1 MRDEAVPS
9 SPMHGLAARVRPGV
23 LLGLMLLLLHA
34 GLMLGPDSGAARA
47 LLLAHFGL
55 FLLWQPLWQGSRSLQ
70 PRRVLLV
77 VGGGLLFVWWIDW
90 WLAGLWMALLFSLI
104 GANLLTLRERRQRL
118 APLLAALYLL
128 AVLLVWVVPRLL
140 GDADPSALLGTTLR
154 DALAV
159 PLLVILLLP
168 GAPAPREPRSAL
180 DLFYS
185 FLLFLM
191 TIVLVLGTLFVQQV
205 TRNPYALALAETVL
219 AIAAVLFLLS
229 WLWDPRGGFDGV
241 GQLLSRYFLSLG
253 VPFERWMH
261 ALANL
266 AETERD
272 PDAFIA
278 AAAAEMRTL
287 PWVAGVQWRTGTGA
301 GTEGSLTRH
310 VTRFQ
315 FRGLDLQLHG
325 WRQPGPGMLLH
336 MRLLARLLGDFHDAK
351 VREQDQRTSAYLQAI
366 YETGS
371 RVTHDVKNLLQS
383 LRSLCTAA
391 ESASDDEAEAFR
403 RLMQR
408 QLPQITQRLQA
419 TLDKLESRP
428 AVADDLE
435 PAQHWWRSLTQRY
448 AHERIEF
455 LLVDGDAA
463 ATLPADLFDSVADN
477 LIQNAL
483 EKRRR
488 GEAAQ
493 ITVTLEPEGAGRSRL
508 GVRDDGHGISPALAA
523 RLLREP
529 VASDS
534 GLGVGLYQAAR
545 HAAAQGYRLSLAGN
559 APGAVEFVLAPA

>member
-1 MRDEAVPS
+1 MRDEAAPS

-34 GLMLGPDSGAARA
+34 GLVLGLDSGAARA

-55 FLLWQPLWQGSRSLQ
+55 FLLWQPVWQGSSSLQ

-104 GANLLTLRERRQRL
+104 GANLLTLRVRRQRL

-128 AVLLVWVVPRLL
+128 AALLVWVVPRLL
-140 GDADPSALLGTTLR
+140 DDADPPALLGTTLR
-154 DALAV
+154 DVLAA

-168 GAPAPREPRSAL
+168 GAPVRQEPRSAL

-205 TRNPYALALAETVL
+205 THNPYALALAETVL

-253 VPFERWMH
+253 MPFERWMH
-261 ALANL
+261 GLANL
-266 AETERD
+266 AEIEHD

-301 GTEGSLTRH
+301 GAEGSLTRH

-315 FRGLDLQLHG
+315 FRGLDLHLHG

-351 VREQDQRTSAYLQAI
+351 VREQAQRTSAYLQAI

-403 RLMQR
+403 HLMQR

-428 AVADDLE
+428 AMADDLE
-435 PAQHWWRSLTQRY
+435 PAQQWWRSLTQRY
-448 AHERIEF
+448 AHERIDF
-455 LLVDGDAA
+455 SLADGAA
-463 ATLPADLFDSVADN
+463 ATLPAELFDSVADN

-493 ITVTLEPEGAGRSRL
+493 ITVTLEPMGAGRCRL
-508 GVRDDGHGISPALAA
+508 GVRDDGHGIAPALAA

-529 VASDS
+529 VASDN

-545 HAAAQGYRLSLAGN
+545 HAAGQGYRLSLSDN

>member
-1 MRDEAVPS
+1 
-9 SPMHGLAARVRPGV
+9 
-23 LLGLMLLLLHA
+23 
-34 GLMLGPDSGAARA
+34 

-55 FLLWQPLWQGSRSLQ
+55 FLLWQPVWQGSSSLQ

-104 GANLLTLRERRQRL
+104 GANLLTLRVRRQRL

-128 AVLLVWVVPRLL
+128 AALLVWVVPRLL
-140 GDADPSALLGTTLR
+140 DDADPPALLGTTLR
-154 DALAV
+154 DVLAA

-168 GAPAPREPRSAL
+168 GAPVRQEPRSAL

-205 TRNPYALALAETVL
+205 THNPYALALAETVL

-253 VPFERWMH
+253 MPFERWMH
-261 ALANL
+261 GLANL
-266 AETERD
+266 AEIEHD

-301 GTEGSLTRH
+301 GAEGSLTRH

-315 FRGLDLQLHG
+315 FRGLDLHLHG

-351 VREQDQRTSAYLQAI
+351 VREQAQRTSAYLQAI

-403 RLMQR
+403 HLMQR

-428 AVADDLE
+428 AMADDLE
-435 PAQHWWRSLTQRY
+435 PAQQWWRSLTQRY
-448 AHERIEF
+448 AHERIDF
-455 LLVDGDAA
+455 SLADGAA
-463 ATLPADLFDSVADN
+463 ATLPAELFDSVADN

-493 ITVTLEPEGAGRSRL
+493 ITVTLEPMGAGRCRL
-508 GVRDDGHGISPALAA
+508 GVRDDGHGIAPALAA

-529 VASDS
+529 VASDN

-545 HAAAQGYRLSLAGN
+545 HAAGQGYRLSLSDN

>member
-1 MRDEAVPS
+1 MLLPLKPES
-9 SPMHGLAARVRPGV
+9 LWARQNVT
-23 LLGLMLLLLHA
+23 LGLMLAALHLA
-34 GLMLGPDSGAARA
+34 LVLDLDGGASGA

-55 FLLWQPLWQGSRSLQ
+55 FLLWQPVWQGSSSLQ
-70 PRRVLLV
+70 PKRVLLV

-90 WLAGLWMALLFSLI
+90 WLAGLWMALLFSLL

-128 AVLLVWVVPRLL
+128 AELLVWVVPRLL
-140 GDADPSALLGTTLR
+140 GDSEASPFLGTTLR
-154 DALAV
+154 DLLAI
-159 PLLVILLLP
+159 PLLVILVLP
-168 GAPAPREPRSAL
+168 GARVSQEPRSAV
-180 DLFYS
+180 DLFYT

-261 ALANL
+261 GLANL
-266 AETERD
+266 AETEHD

-278 AAAAEMRTL
+278 AAAAEMRAL
-287 PWVAGVQWRTGTGA
+287 PWVAGVQWRTGSGA
-301 GTEGSLTRH
+301 GTDGTLTRH

-325 WRQPGPGMLLH
+325 WRQAGPGMLLH

-351 VREQDQRTSAYLQAI
+351 VREQAQRTSAYLQAI

-391 ESASDDEAEAFR
+391 ESASDAEAEAFR

-435 PAQHWWRSLTQRY
+435 PAQQWWRGLTQRY

-455 LLVDGDAA
+455 SLVDGDAA
-463 ATLPADLFDSVADN
+463 ATLPAELFDSVADN

-483 EKRRR
+483 EKRRC
-488 GEAAQ
+488 GEAAT
-493 ITVTLEPEGAGRSRL
+493 IIAMLEPEGVGRCRL
-508 GVRDDGHGISPALAA
+508 SVRDDGQGIAPALAA

-529 VASDS
+529 VASDN

-545 HAAAQGYRLSLAGN
+545 HAAGQGYRLSLAGN

>member
-1 MRDEAVPS
+1 MRDQAPS
-9 SPMHGLAARVRPGV
+9 SSPVHGLAARVRPGV

-34 GLMLGPDSGAARA
+34 GLVFGLDSGAARA

-55 FLLWQPLWQGSRSLQ
+55 FLLWQPVWQGSRSLQ

-90 WLAGLWMALLFSLI
+90 WLAGLWMALLFSLL
-104 GANLLTLRERRQRL
+104 GANLLTLRQRRQRL

-140 GDADPSALLGTTLR
+140 GDSDPPAFLGSTMRDLL
-154 DALAV
+154 AI
-159 PLLVILLLP
+159 PLLVILVLP
-168 GAPAPREPRSAL
+168 GAPVGQEPRSAL

-205 TRNPYALALAETVL
+205 TGNPYALALAETVL

-253 VPFERWMH
+253 MPFERWMH
-261 ALANL
+261 GLANL
-266 AETERD
+266 AETEHD

-278 AAAAEMRTL
+278 AAAAGMRAL
-287 PWVAGVQWRTGTGA
+287 PWVAGVQWRTGTGTGA
-301 GTEGSLTRH
+301 EGTLTRH

-351 VREQDQRTSAYLQAI
+351 VREQAQRTNAYLQAI

-383 LRSLCTAA
+383 LRSLCAAA
-391 ESASDDEAEAFR
+391 ESASDAEAEAFR

-428 AVADDLE
+428 AAADDLA
-435 PAQHWWRSLTQRY
+435 PAQPWWRSLMQRY
-448 AHERIEF
+448 AHERIAF
-455 LLVDGDAA
+455 ALVDGDAA
-463 ATLPADLFDSVADN
+463 ATLPAELFDSVADN

-488 GEAAQ
+488 GDATE
-493 ITVTLEPEGAGRSRL
+493 ITASLQPDGSGHCRL
-508 GVRDDGHGISPALAA
+508 SVRDDGHGIAPALAA

-529 VASDS
+529 VASDN

-545 HAAAQGYRLSLAGN
+545 HAASQGYRLRLACN
-559 APGAVEFVLAPA
+559 AAGAVEFVLEPA

>member
-1 MRDEAVPS
+1 MRDDAAPS

-34 GLMLGPDSGAARA
+34 GLVLGLDSGAARA

-55 FLLWQPLWQGSRSLQ
+55 FLLWQPVWQGSSSLQ

-104 GANLLTLRERRQRL
+104 GANLLTLRVRRQRL

-128 AVLLVWVVPRLL
+128 AALLVWVVPRLL
-140 GDADPSALLGTTLR
+140 DDADPPALLGTTLR
-154 DALAV
+154 DVLAA

-168 GAPAPREPRSAL
+168 GAPVRQEPRSAL

-205 TRNPYALALAETVL
+205 THNPYALALAETVL

-253 VPFERWMH
+253 MPFERWMH
-261 ALANL
+261 GLANL
-266 AETERD
+266 AEIEHD

-301 GTEGSLTRH
+301 GAEGSLTRH

-315 FRGLDLQLHG
+315 FRGLDLHLHG

-351 VREQDQRTSAYLQAI
+351 VREQAQRTSAYLQAI

-403 RLMQR
+403 HLMQR

-428 AVADDLE
+428 AMADDLE
-435 PAQHWWRSLTQRY
+435 PAQQWWRSLTQRY
-448 AHERIEF
+448 AHERIDF
-455 LLVDGDAA
+455 SLADGAA
-463 ATLPADLFDSVADN
+463 ATLPAELFDSVADN

-493 ITVTLEPEGAGRSRL
+493 ITVTLEPMGAGRCRL
-508 GVRDDGHGISPALAA
+508 GVRDDGHGIAPALAA

-529 VASDS
+529 VASDN

-545 HAAAQGYRLSLAGN
+545 HAAGQGYRLSLSDN